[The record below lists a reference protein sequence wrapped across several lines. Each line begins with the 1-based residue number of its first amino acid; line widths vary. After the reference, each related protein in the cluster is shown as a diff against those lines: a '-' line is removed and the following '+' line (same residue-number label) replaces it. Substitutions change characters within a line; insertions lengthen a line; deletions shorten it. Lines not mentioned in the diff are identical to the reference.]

1 MRLKFFSILIICL
14 AGAVLFSSCG
24 RRRKNDPNYIRV
36 AVVLG
41 PEYIVAKTAQKVA
54 KEKYNLDVDLVTLTD
69 YVVPNTL
76 LDQGDIDANVFQHVP
91 YLENQMKERGYKL
104 AVVGNAFVYPL
115 AGYSK
120 KIKSLDE
127 LKDGSTIVIPNDLTN
142 GGRALLLMQKQG
154 LIKLRDNVGFIPKVT
169 DIIENPRNF
178 KIVELE
184 APQLPRVL
192 DDDKVVIAIINNTFA
207 AGVGL
212 TLKDGI
218 FVEEKDSPYVNVI
231 VSREDNKDD
240 DRVKRFV
247 KAFQSDE
254 VAETA
259 NREFK
264 GGATKGW

>member
-1 MRLKFFSILIICL
+1 MRFKIYSIQAILL
-14 AGAVLFSSCG
+14 VTLLLFSSCG
-24 RRRKNDPNYIRV
+24 RSRKNDPNYLRV

-41 PEYIVAKTAQKVA
+41 PEYIVAKAAQKVA
-54 KEKYNLDVDLVTLTD
+54 KERYNLDVDLITLTD

-91 YLENQMKERGYKL
+91 YLENQIKERGYKL

-120 KIKSLDE
+120 KIKTLEE

-154 LIKLRDNVGFIPKVT
+154 LIKLKDNVGFIPTVA
-169 DIIENPRNF
+169 DILDNPRNF

-212 TLKDGI
+212 TLDDGI

-231 VSREDNKDD
+231 VSRDDNKDD

-247 KAFQSDE
+247 QAFQTDE
-254 VAETA
+254 VAEVA
-259 NREFK
+259 HREFK
-264 GGATKGW
+264 GGAVKGW